1 MSFAVV
7 DGLLLEHL
15 HFTLDLVP
23 FFSDKAPLKTFVF
36 LDGDE
41 LDIAKTL
48 FERKDLLDLDLELL
62 DDFYNLLFEVSFP
75 LS

>member
-1 MSFAVV
+1 M
-7 DGLLLEHL
+7 
-15 HFTLDLVP
+15 
-23 FFSDKAPLKTFVF
+23 F